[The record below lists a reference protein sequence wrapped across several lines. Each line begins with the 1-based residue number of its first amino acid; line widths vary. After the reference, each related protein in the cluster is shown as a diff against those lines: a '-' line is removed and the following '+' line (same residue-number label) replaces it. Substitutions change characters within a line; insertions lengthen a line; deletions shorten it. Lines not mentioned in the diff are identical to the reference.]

1 MTTQQ
6 EQYPLRDDDDAKA
19 RFNEYKSRDPFPDI
33 PAALLN
39 SADIY
44 DYVRT
49 TGMIYPFDPE
59 KLKPASYEAS
69 VGKTCIRWDE
79 KGNKQKIDLLREG
92 SFGLAPNSIAFV
104 TTQERFRLPDYMA
117 VRFNLRITN
126 VHRGLLLGTGPL
138 VDPGFEG
145 HLLIPLHNL
154 TTNKYIFRYAEGLI
168 WLEFTKI
175 SLSESWTTTRDS
187 TGSRQGKY
195 VTFRKDRKNLAPDDY
210 LQEPE
215 IRSSIP
221 KAILEARKSA
231 KQSQESAERS
241 STWVMGVSAVG
252 ILSLIFVGA
261 QLFVNIR
268 DITGDIKEKQ
278 GATSERVETLQ
289 DRIIE
294 LKDAVGSKE
303 KQLRAME
310 KQVHS
315 LQTRISA
322 LEETPEKPVALNRED
337 LKQAGTE
344 TDKKTE

>member
-6 EQYPLRDDDDAKA
+6 ERYPLRDDDDAKA
-19 RFNEYKSRDPFPDI
+19 RFNEYKSLDPFPDI

-49 TGMIYPFDPE
+49 TGMIYPFDSE
-59 KLKPASYEAS
+59 KLKSASYEAS
-69 VGKTCIRWDE
+69 VGETCIYWDE
-79 KGNKQKIDLLREG
+79 NGKKKSIDLG
-92 SFGLAPNSIAFV
+92 KKDSFVLEKNSIAFV
-104 TTQERFRLPDYMA
+104 TTREKFRLPDYMA
-117 VRFNLRITN
+117 IRFNLTITN

-145 HLLIPLHNL
+145 HILIPLHNL
-154 TTNKYIFRYAEGLI
+154 TTNPYKFNYKEKLI

-175 SLSESWTTTRDS
+175 SPNESRD
-187 TGSRQGKY
+187 TGDGSRESRSGRY
-195 VTFRKDRKNLAPDDY
+195 VPFPISKKDKKPYEY
-210 LQEPE
+210 LRESE

-221 KAILEARKSA
+221 DALGEAK
-231 KQSQESAERS
+231 ESAERS
-241 STWVMGVSAVG
+241 KRWVTAGTIVGLLTLIVGVGGMYLDV
-252 ILSLIFVGA
+252 
-261 QLFVNIR
+261 R

-294 LKDAVGSKE
+294 FKDAIESKE

-310 KQVHS
+310 KQVNS

-322 LEETPEKPVALNRED
+322 LEETSEKPVALNRED
-337 LKQAGTE
+337 LKQARTE